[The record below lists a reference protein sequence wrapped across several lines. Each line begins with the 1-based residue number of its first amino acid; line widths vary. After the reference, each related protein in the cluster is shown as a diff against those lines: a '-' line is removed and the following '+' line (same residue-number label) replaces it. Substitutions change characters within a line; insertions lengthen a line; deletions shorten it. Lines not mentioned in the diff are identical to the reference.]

1 MAAPRAKNAADR
13 SSRWTWTRIRGCS
26 ARARASGADLD
37 PGAARDELPDQRH
50 ERLGLSPDDAGGGAR
65 APALAAEAGYATLN
79 YGNFIQ
85 TVLDFLII
93 ALAIFLVIK
102 LMATA
107 KSKPIHE
114 KPEEPEPKT
123 EKTCPFCCTEIPI
136 DAVKCPHCTS
146 DLPEDETEAEEE

>member
-1 MAAPRAKNAADR
+1 MFLVLGSHEGFDPAKY
-13 SSRWTWTRIRGCS
+13 TT
-26 ARARASGADLD
+26 
-37 PGAARDELPDQRH
+37 
-50 ERLGLSPDDAGGGAR
+50 
-65 APALAAEAGYATLN
+65 PALAAEAGYATLN

-107 KSKPIHE
+107 KSKLIHE
-114 KPEEPEPKT
+114 KPEEPEPET

>member
-1 MAAPRAKNAADR
+1 MKKIKLVEEFKAFISKGNVVDMAV
-13 SSRWTWTRIRGCS
+13 GVVVG
-26 ARARASGADLD
+26 GAFGMPLV
-37 PGAARDELPDQRH
+37 
-50 ERLGLSPDDAGGGAR
+50 GLITGGGSLKDMFVVLGDRTGFDPAKYTT
-65 APALAAEAGYATLN
+65 PALAAEAGYATLN

-107 KSKPIHE
+107 KSKLIH
-114 KPEEPEPKT
+114 KKVEEPAPATTKV
-123 EKTCPFCCTEIPI
+123 CPFCCTEIPI

-146 DLPEDETEAEEE
+146 DLPEDKSAE